1 MIHNFLSTFVL
12 LLFLI
17 IPNVSYAQFCVTRPI
32 TPPPF
37 DQEAFQEYKQQRR
50 AHTRNN
56 ERSRIAVTI
65 HIVQAIAGATNID
78 LNRLYDEMD
87 AVNFFFNAAGL
98 EFFLCGSPRIVS
110 GRGLYTFE
118 EVGRDINPS
127 NHVLNTINIYY
138 IDEIG
143 DQLTSSACGVAA
155 LPGYGPAHERFIIM
169 QKSGC
174 ATNGSTL
181 AHELGHFFGL
191 YHTHSTVGGAS
202 FADGSN
208 CETTGDLICDT
219 AADPNL
225 SGIRLDGCTYVGDL
239 KDSKGTAYRPNPA
252 NLMSYAP
259 WTCRKKFTSGQNER
273 MNFFFE
279 TTDLADLIDN
289 CDFYPDFAINSNES
303 TNTNII
309 SGQVLDLDYT
319 FSTEGVT
326 TPQEVEIIFRI
337 QEEDNPIA
345 FTIHKDTLLIEPGN
359 TPFEKNFQIKLPLDF
374 GTGNYTL
381 SAVLDPEASII
392 ERDKRNNFH
401 VLDLTLDNSNLTGNI
416 VFPNPA
422 SNIIKLFLRDKINIG
437 NMTVFIS
444 DPLGRVYKT
453 ETAYKGNEELLYE
466 IDVADLTPGMYILT
480 LNYITSGNS
489 QSYILYKE

>member
-1 MIHNFLSTFVL
+1 MIRNFLSTFVF
-12 LLFLI
+12 LLFFV
-17 IPNVSYAQFCVTRPI
+17 IPNLSYAQFCSTRPL

-37 DQEAFQEYKQQRR
+37 DQEAFQAYKQQKRN
-50 AHTRNN
+50 HTRSN
-56 ERSRIAVTI
+56 EKSRIGVTI

-87 AVNFFFNAAGL
+87 AVNFFFSSAGL
-98 EFFLCGSPRIVS
+98 EFFLCGSPRIIS
-110 GRGLYTFE
+110 GRGTYTFE
-118 EVGRDINPS
+118 EVGKEINPS

-138 IDEIG
+138 LDEIG
-143 DQLTSSACGVAA
+143 DRVTNSACGVAA
-155 LPGYGPAHERFIIM
+155 LPAYGAAYERFIIM

-202 FADGSN
+202 FVDGSN

-225 SGIRLDGCTYVGDL
+225 QGIRLDGCIYEEEIRDPKGDL
-239 KDSKGTAYRPNPA
+239 YRPNPA
-252 NLMSYAP
+252 NLMSYAS

-289 CDFYPDFAINSNES
+289 CDFYPDFAIRSNES
-303 TNTNII
+303 LSNTII

-326 TPQEVEIIFRI
+326 TAQEVEIIFRI

-345 FTIHKDTLLIEPGN
+345 FTIYKDTLVIQPGES
-359 TPFEKNFQIKLPLDF
+359 PFEKNFQVKLPLDF

-381 SAVLDPEASII
+381 SAVLDPEATII

-401 VLDLTLDNSNLTGNI
+401 VLNLSLDNSNLTSNI
-416 VFPNPA
+416 IFPNPA
-422 SNIIKLFLRDKINIG
+422 LSTIKLFLRDKINIG
-437 NMTVFIS
+437 NLNIS
-444 DPLGRVYKT
+444 IADYLGRVYQT
-453 ETAYKGNEELLYE
+453 QTAYKGSEEELFEL
-466 IDVADLTPGMYILT
+466 DVAYLPPGLYIVT

-489 QSYILYKE
+489 QSYVLYKQ